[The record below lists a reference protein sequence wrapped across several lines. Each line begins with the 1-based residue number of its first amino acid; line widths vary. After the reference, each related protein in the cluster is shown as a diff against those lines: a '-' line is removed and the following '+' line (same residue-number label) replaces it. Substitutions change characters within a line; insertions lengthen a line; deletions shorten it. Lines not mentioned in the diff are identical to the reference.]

1 MEANREFRGI
11 FEENSQEIFSL
22 MKKGLRQPGPRPI
35 MLLGWIANGLKLWAL
50 VVFFDNPTPTGL
62 VDAAW
67 LYIIAQLLVFVV
79 TGVLGW
85 INGRRQGRF
94 FNTLSETEQRQ
105 LVRMVLCEQALE
117 GYRGISGLGPQ
128 RFLDWHQTVIKDM
141 LKKKTEQ
148 ADFLEGGY

>member
-1 MEANREFRGI
+1 
-11 FEENSQEIFSL
+11 

-94 FNTLSETEQRQ
+94 FNTLSETEQ
-105 LVRMVLCEQALE
+105 LKLARMSFRDQALQGFHCVE
-117 GYRGISGLGPQ
+117 TKI
-128 RFLDWHQTVIKDM
+128 FLDWHQTVIKDM
-141 LKKKTEQ
+141 LKKKTDQ
-148 ADFLEGGY
+148 